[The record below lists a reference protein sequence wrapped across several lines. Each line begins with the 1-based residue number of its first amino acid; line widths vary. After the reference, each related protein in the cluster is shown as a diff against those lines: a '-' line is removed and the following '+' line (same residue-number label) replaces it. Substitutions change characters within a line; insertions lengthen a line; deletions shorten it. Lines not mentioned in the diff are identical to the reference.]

1 MKHHT
6 GSANKPTWLYAEI
19 SPRQGIWT
27 GSALQAPRS
36 FTNEIIGHTLSQNSP
51 VISTPFG
58 NFHVRHSNP
67 FTRPPLAVFSP
78 TPTHNPPLEAEQASY
93 FPREARQLRPLGN
106 FHLLGASNQGL
117 RFILGLMHMPKW
129 YHGFARSQTRIHE
142 FPIQVWNCPSACSFT
157 RSYSYR
163 ARSSWAACQP
173 YNHRRTGIPSVTWLV
188 FSKVFLHPFQR
199 LISLGNDRTMWP
211 LIVQLL

>member
-1 MKHHT
+1 MLRATLHIKRDDWRSHNPLIMKHHT

-27 GSALQAPRS
+27 GSALQAPRN

-93 FPREARQLRPLGN
+93 FPREARQLRPLGH

-129 YHGFARSQTRIHE
+129 YHGFAHSQTRIHE

-157 RSYSYR
+157 R
-163 ARSSWAACQP
+163 
-173 YNHRRTGIPSVTWLV
+173 
-188 FSKVFLHPFQR
+188 
-199 LISLGNDRTMWP
+199 
-211 LIVQLL
+211 